1 MSDAI
6 ATAPRGLRLF
16 AKLLILTLLIGLV
29 PLLALSF
36 AMLDTN
42 AAALRNVTRQLHLSL
57 ASDANRAVEAELA
70 ATRTELTGIG
80 QLLLAPGLGD
90 DQTRLTLAGAKVT
103 SSHALDYAAI
113 YDPGGKMI
121 VALKATEAGPI
132 DPPRQLTGEILGQL
146 GEGKLT
152 PGAVRTAALAT
163 ASTPVRPLLP
173 LYVALYLNGERKLI
187 VGTAIDLTPL
197 CKAAAD
203 LNEQRLGGVGSVLVV
218 NEKRELVVAPDPER
232 VAAHES
238 LAAHGI
244 FSAIVGNMGFR
255 QKIGL
260 SPEFTQDGVEMLG
273 ALEAIPEQGWA
284 VIVQEPRA
292 VAYHSL
298 IVMRQSVI
306 ALALLVALAA
316 AISGVV
322 FARRL
327 AKPIAQ
333 LEEASRAIGA
343 RHFEKVPADVSS
355 RGDEVGSLGRAFDS
369 MAVDLRASEKKLIK
383 ETEARASLSRY
394 LPGDVVELILND
406 PGRLKLG
413 GERREITVL
422 FADVVAFTKLSEQHP
437 PELIVALL
445 NELFTFATEIVER
458 RGGIVD
464 KFIGDCAMAVW
475 GTPDTKPD
483 DAERAVMAAS
493 DLRRWLDTA
502 NRKWKQKF
510 GVEIQMAMGLHT
522 GPAVA
527 GNIGSERR
535 MEYTVIGDTVNLA
548 ARLEGKAAPGQI
560 LISNATRLKLPDDLP
575 VNALGEAKLAGRA
588 QSVEIF
594 EVLE

>member
-70 ATRTELTGIG
+70 ATRSELTGIG

-90 DQTRLTLAGAKVT
+90 DQTRLTLVGAKVT
-103 SSHALDYAAI
+103 SSHALDYAAV

-121 VALKATEAGPI
+121 VALKAAESGPI
-132 DPPRQLTGEILGQL
+132 DPPRQLAGEILGQL
-146 GEGKLT
+146 GEGKLIPGTVRSGALVT
-152 PGAVRTAALAT
+152 P
-163 ASTPVRPLLP
+163 STQVRPLLP
-173 LYVALYLNGERKLI
+173 LYVALYLNGERTLI

-369 MAVDLRASEKKLIK
+369 MAIDLRASEKKLIK

-394 LPGDVVELILND
+394 LPGDVV
-406 PGRLKLG
+406 
-413 GERREITVL
+413 TVL
-422 FADVVAFTKLSEQHP
+422 FADVVSFTKLSEQHP

-483 DAERAVMAAS
+483 DAERAVMAAC

-575 VNALGEAKLAGRA
+575 INALGDAKLPGRA
-588 QSVEIF
+588 QSVELF